1 MQLFLFSIVFLLV
14 PQATP
19 PPSSLPAATPPP
31 AAFSITADAA
41 LVKLQKSLPKGWTMK
56 ITGDQLVIR
65 SQTDVWVLYEN
76 RINAP
81 DTNESE
87 ALRTAR
93 IMKYGKKMPS
103 SIELRLEKKWD
114 AARLDAA
121 RAKNREIHRKTAAL
135 IVKHGLGP
143 VFQGNSKNTPG
154 ALAERQGLGEA
165 YRRYE
170 KEKNLL
176 EAGLIKLP
184 EYESTLCS
192 LWIVSTQGDSDEY
205 SLVHPDAISMQS
217 FAIRN
222 NLKNTLSEVK

>member
-1 MQLFLFSIVFLLV
+1 MQHFLFTLVFLLV
-14 PQATP
+14 PP
-19 PPSSLPAATPPP
+19 PPTSPPAATPP
-31 AAFSITADAA
+31 ATFSIASDAA
-41 LVKLQKSLPKGWTMK
+41 LVKLERSLPKGWTMK

-65 SQTDVWVLYEN
+65 SQADVWVLHEN

-81 DTNESE
+81 DTREPE
-87 ALRTAR
+87 AQRNAR

-103 SIELRLEKKWD
+103 TIELRLEKKWD

-135 IVKHGLGP
+135 IVKHGLGA
-143 VFQGNSKNTPG
+143 VFLANSKNTPA
-154 ALAERQGLGEA
+154 ALAQRQGLGDA

-176 EAGLIKLP
+176 ETGLIKLP

-192 LWIVSTQGDSDEY
+192 LWIVRTQGDSDEF
-205 SLVHPDAISMQS
+205 SLIHPYTISEQN